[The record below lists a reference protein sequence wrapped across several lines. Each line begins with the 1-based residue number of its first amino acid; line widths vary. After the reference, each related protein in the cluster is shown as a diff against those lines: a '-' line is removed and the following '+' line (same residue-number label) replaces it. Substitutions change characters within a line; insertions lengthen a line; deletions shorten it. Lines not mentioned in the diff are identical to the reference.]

1 MITYIK
7 HLRPA
12 AAGRKLLLIWDGV
25 AIHRAKLLT
34 QYLSDLKGE
43 VICYRLPAYAPE
55 LNPAEYIFGYLKE
68 HKLGNYCPDSV
79 AELKRTASK
88 ALASMRQRKSLIP
101 SFWKAAKLCQ

>member
-1 MITYIK
+1 VITYIK
-7 HLRPA
+7 HLRRHLR
-12 AAGRKLLLIWDGV
+12 RKLLIIWDGV

-88 ALASMRQRKSLIP
+88 ALASMRKRKRLIP